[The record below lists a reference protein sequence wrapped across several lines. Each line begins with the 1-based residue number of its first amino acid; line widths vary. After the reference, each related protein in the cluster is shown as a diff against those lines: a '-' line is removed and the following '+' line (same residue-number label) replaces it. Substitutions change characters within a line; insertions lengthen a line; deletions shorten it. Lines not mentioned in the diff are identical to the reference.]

1 MIFSLDL
8 IRKQLR
14 DPPEEEDTYLQSLGL
29 AAEQAFNNYTG
40 RTLYSADADLTE
52 AEENAIAVTE
62 EIELGAAVLVAWLYE
77 NRDGDVGGDRL
88 PVPTRLLWN
97 PHRWLNV

>member
-1 MIFSLDL
+1 MIFSLDF
-8 IRKQLR
+8 IKRHLR
-14 DPPEEEDTYLQSLGL
+14 EPPEEEDTYLTSLSV
-29 AAEQAFNNYTG
+29 AAEQTFNSYTG
-40 RTLYSADADLTE
+40 LILYAADADLIE
-52 AEENAIAVTE
+52 APENAIAVTE

-77 NRDGDVGGDRL
+77 NREGDVSNDQL